1 MCKSKFLQMCLFHN
15 ILISLHCI
23 ATLIPRIFCIAT
35 QIPDPD
41 FKKIVALVQE
51 RALPFVTTV

>member
-1 MCKSKFLQMCLFHN
+1 MCKSKFLQMCSFHN

-23 ATLIPRIFCIAT
+23 STGIPRIFCIAT

-41 FKKIVALVQE
+41 FKEIVALV
-51 RALPFVTTV
+51 